1 MFQKTNDIF
10 ELLFEAI
17 SEGVL
22 VVDKHQKIIAINSS
36 IEMMFGY
43 KKSEVIN
50 ASLNLFIPNKY
61 HNKHK
66 SHFSNYYQKSSKRQM
81 SSENGLFGKRK
92 NDEIFP
98 LEVGLNPFEINGEKY
113 VMALVVDISERK
125 KIEQEIISLNSKLEE
140 KIQDRTT
147 ALNESVAKLKE
158 LNLDLEFEI
167 KKRIEAE
174 KKIKIAL
181 KREKELNELK
191 TNFLSLVS
199 HEFKTPLSGILSSTQ
214 LLGKYTLTEQ
224 QEKREKHLGI
234 IKSKVYYLN
243 NILNDFLSIEK
254 LDLGKV
260 NYQIEEINLNETIKK
275 VIDDLNP
282 FLKHGQF
289 INFSASEEDIIITSD
304 NKTLELILA
313 NVVNNAI
320 KYSPE
325 HGKIRLNLTR
335 ENSTAIFTVQDN
347 GIGIPK
353 KEQKYIFN
361 RYFRA
366 ENALL
371 NEGTG
376 IGLNI
381 VKSHLENLN
390 GDIAFV
396 SDKEIGTI
404 FTLTFPALT
413 I

>member
-50 ASLNLFIPNKY
+50 ASLDLFIPNKY

>member
-50 ASLNLFIPNKY
+50 ASLNLFIPSKY
-61 HNKHK
+61 HHKHQE
-66 SHFSNYYQKSSKRQM
+66 HFTNYYQKSSKRQM

-92 NDEIFP
+92 NEEVFP
-98 LEVGLNPFEINGEKY
+98 IEVGLNPFEINGEKY

-147 ALNESVAKLKE
+147 ALNESVAKLRQ
-158 LNLDLEFEI
+158 LNVDLEFEI

-214 LLGKYTLTEQ
+214 LLGKYKLTEQ

-260 NYQIEEINLNETIKK
+260 NYQIEAINLNDTIKK
-275 VIDDLNP
+275 VIDDLNL

-289 INFSASEEDIIITSD
+289 INFSATKENIIISSD

-313 NVVNNAI
+313 NVVSNAI

-325 HGKIRLNLTR
+325 HGKIRLNLTQ
-335 ENSTAIFTVQDN
+335 EDDKAIFTVHDH

-353 KEQKYIFN
+353 KDQKYIFN

-390 GDIAFV
+390 GDIEFI

-404 FTLTFPALT
+404 FTLTFPAVV
-413 I
+413 